1 MALLPAD
8 PRQRKQSLILMAIV
22 VAGAWYAAKIYLADP
37 RQENIDI
44 GQRELETL
52 EAQNRRSRA
61 LAARRDDLRRRLEV
75 YEQQLRI
82 FEEFIPQSEEVP
94 ELLDAI
100 SREARLTGIELSSIR
115 PQAAEVG
122 EFYTKQTWELSVVG
136 DYHNI
141 GRYLARVASLPRI
154 IKPTNIQITPAPQT
168 RATRNMEA
176 PLEVSFAIETFVL
189 GAPSGSEAEDAAQGA
204 SSGD

>member
-8 PRQRKQSLILMAIV
+8 PKQRKQSLILMAIV
-22 VAGAWYAAKIYLADP
+22 VAGAWYAAKLYLTDD
-37 RQENIDI
+37 RKMDIETLQE
-44 GQRELETL
+44 QLETL
-52 EAQNRRSRA
+52 EARNGRSRA
-61 LAARRDDLRRRLEV
+61 LAARRDDLGHRLEL
-75 YEQQLRI
+75 YEQQLKL

-100 SREARLTGIELSSIR
+100 SREAQLTGVELSSIR
-115 PQAAEVG
+115 PQAAETG

-136 DYHNI
+136 DYHNV

-154 IKPTNIQITPAPQT
+154 IKPTNLQLGPAPRS
-168 RATRNMEA
+168 RATRNMQA

-189 GAPSGSEAEDAAQGA
+189 GAAEAEQGSQGA
-204 SSGD
+204 SSRD